1 MAGETTVYTIL
12 GYDKDADVYVRLANV
27 YDGLN
32 TATKIANSMAIM
44 NLRRKSNNE
53 PYDWIEV
60 VEEYK
65 DIRHHVVPC
74 I

>member
-1 MAGETTVYTIL
+1 MAGETTIYTIV

-32 TATKIANSMAIM
+32 TATKIANCMSTM

-65 DIRHHVVPC
+65 DIRHHVAPC

>member
-12 GYDKDADVYVRLANV
+12 GYDKDADVYVCLAIV

-32 TATKIANSMAIM
+32 TAIKIANCTATMY
-44 NLRRKSNNE
+44 LRKKSNNE

-60 VEEYK
+60 VEEHK
-65 DIRHHVVPC
+65 DIRHHVVQC

>member
-1 MAGETTVYTIL
+1 MAVYAIL
-12 GYDKDADVYVRLANV
+12 GYDKDADTYVRLANV
-27 YDGLN
+27 FDGLN
-32 TATKIANSMAIM
+32 TATKIANSMATM
-44 NLRRKSNNE
+44 YLRRKSNNE

-65 DIRHHVVPC
+65 DIRHHVVQC